1 MSSPTS
7 NFEDL
12 IKKIREGREVGHTGF
27 EPIYYLVFS
36 PSQILDIKRQ
46 TPAWEARLRNE
57 GWEVTTFSVS
67 EAIERFVRSH
77 PLWNIW
83 SKGDKLD
90 PLKWTDTNKAL
101 SNALSS
107 EQGLPQLFKETL
119 EEIQGDPKAL
129 LLVTDLE
136 GLHPLVRI
144 GAIEA
149 KLSGRFTVPTIFLY
163 PGERTGQTRLKFLSF
178 YPEDGNYRSVHI
190 GG

>member
-1 MSSPTS
+1 MSSLTD
-7 NFEDL
+7 NFEQ
-12 IKKIREGREVGHTGF
+12 IIRKIREGREVGHTGF
-27 EPIYYLVFS
+27 EPVYYLVF
-36 PSQILDIKRQ
+36 PPTQILDVKLQ

-57 GWEVTTFSVS
+57 GWNVTTFSLA
-67 EAIERFVRSH
+67 EAIENFVRSH

-83 SKGDKLD
+83 NAGDKQD

-107 EQGLPQLFKETL
+107 EHGLPNLFIERL
-119 EEIQGDPKAL
+119 EQIEDDPKAL

-136 GLHPLVRI
+136 GLHPFVRI

-149 KLSGRFTVPTIFLY
+149 KLSGRLKVPTIFLY
-163 PGERTGQTRLKFLSF
+163 PGERTGQTRLKFLGF